1 MDRAHLIERIEV
13 ELAGLGQ
20 LTRGNVLS
28 GDGYF
33 LDGRLVVAVM
43 GVDLCLEVG
52 RPDWEATVASAGV
65 SPLLFADRPV
75 PGWVVVD
82 GETLSSDE
90 SVSRWIETS
99 LAQS

>member
-43 GVDLCLEVG
+43 GADLCLEVG